1 MSRTENAINNTIFG
15 LFQKITQ
22 TLLPF
27 VMRTVMLHTL
37 GISYLG
43 LNSLFT
49 SVLQTL
55 SIAELG
61 ISGAITFSMYEP
73 IAYKDTDKL
82 CRLLRL
88 YRILYGL
95 VGLTILLMGMALL
108 PFLPKLIS
116 GEVPPDVNI
125 YILYMMYL
133 CCLLAFS
140 SRNFSLHSS
149 FTAIPDAALAYNQN
163 KDRLNKKYYV
173 Q

>member
-1 MSRTENAINNTIFG
+1 MLGYSMSRTENAINNTIFG

-73 IAYKDTDKL
+73 FAK
-82 CRLLRL
+82 
-88 YRILYGL
+88 
-95 VGLTILLMGMALL
+95 
-108 PFLPKLIS
+108 
-116 GEVPPDVNI
+116 
-125 YILYMMYL
+125 
-133 CCLLAFS
+133 
-140 SRNFSLHSS
+140 
-149 FTAIPDAALAYNQN
+149 
-163 KDRLNKKYYV
+163 
-173 Q
+173 